1 MMPDFA
7 SLQGAVLTV
16 ATTIIAIGILQNAI
30 YLFQMILAY
39 IVLRG
44 RGAPQ
49 DATESWWTL
58 SDVTLPISLLV
69 PAYNEEATIAES
81 VRSLLALHYPN
92 FEVIVIN
99 DGSTDATLDTLI
111 DAFQL
116 ESVHRSY
123 EESVEHR
130 RVQGLYGSSDHPRLL
145 VVDKENGGKADALNT
160 GISLARMPLFCAVD
174 ADSVLEADSLLRVIQ
189 PFVDDPERVVAVGGA
204 IRLANGST
212 IRAGRVV
219 SIGLPTNPLALL
231 QTMEYLRAFLMA
243 RLAWSRMNALML
255 IFGAFGVF
263 RRDIAVAV
271 GGYSH
276 GTVGEDLEIIVK
288 IHRHLRD
295 LEQDYEILFV
305 PEPVCWTEA
314 PESLAMLAQ
323 QRKRWQ
329 RGSLET
335 FFKHAAM
342 LGNPRYGMA
351 GVVGFTNILIA
362 DILAPPIEALGY
374 VLMLLIWWSGLLD
387 WEFFAA
393 YLALTFSFGIFIS
406 LGSLILEEMELKR
419 FPRPLDLII
428 LSLVAVAE
436 NFGYRQL
443 NNIWRIQGWWQF
455 LTRKGEWGEMTRKGF
470 R

>member
-329 RGSLET
+329 RGSPGD
-335 FFKHAAM
+335 FFQACRHAGQSALRDGRRRWLHQHPHRRHPGATHRGPGIRSDASDLVERPPG
-342 LGNPRYGMA
+342 LG
-351 GVVGFTNILIA
+351 
-362 DILAPPIEALGY
+362 
-374 VLMLLIWWSGLLD
+374 VL
-387 WEFFAA
+387 
-393 YLALTFSFGIFIS
+393 
-406 LGSLILEEMELKR
+406 R
-419 FPRPLDLII
+419 RVPRPYLFL
-428 LSLVAVAE
+428 
-436 NFGYRQL
+436 R
-443 NNIWRIQGWWQF
+443 NIHQPR
-455 LTRKGEWGEMTRKGF
+455 LPDP
-470 R
+470 